1 MISRKMMSK
10 FYAETLKNIFLNERK
25 IASRNIFWHFLN
37 ANAFMFTLLISNHT
51 VFLLQFGI
59 NLHLKVFKKAETAL
73 AEAAR
78 GSAWALKTETTQ

>member
-1 MISRKMMSK
+1 MISRKMMTK

-51 VFLLQFGI
+51 VF
-59 NLHLKVFKKAETAL
+59 KKAETAL